1 MILIALI
8 VYNCNCCIVAIIK
21 RHKVAV
27 QRYICIEY
35 CRVLHRLTTGTLS
48 TDLIR
53 QARVR
58 SSWQFHSFHRE
69 NVPLSSNST
78 AMLTSPHMSGDTCG
92 KSSHLQ
98 RIWSCLHW
106 SSAISQLSV
115 RHQILIFVYAVGK
128 LIHCFC
134 VCTVYVFPPGIPM
147 VYPFILGYA
156 GHVWDSRKFQQRPC
170 WKVHACMQKLSVEDS
185 FAMSIWVFP
194 KIGVPPNH
202 PYLIGC
208 SIIFTIHFGVPL
220 FLETSN
226 SAVSQ
231 VHWLDHDGVAWRE
244 LDHWTRWVEPL
255 NRRGLVMVPTMHFAP
270 SKRNCL
276 WMIASQEFW
285 LRSIKTDSADLCRSK
300 NLLQWVVTLVLL
312 VVV

>member
-8 VYNCNCCIVAIIK
+8 VYNCNCCIVVAIIK

-202 PYLIGC
+202 PYLIIRVFHYFHHPFWGTPIFGNIQLGC
-208 SIIFTIHFGVPL
+208 VPGSLVGSWWCCLAGIGPLDPVSWAVESPRFGHGTYDAFCTFQAELPLDDCFTRVLAQIDIIRF
-220 FLETSN
+220 S
-226 SAVSQ
+226 
-231 VHWLDHDGVAWRE
+231 
-244 LDHWTRWVEPL
+244 
-255 NRRGLVMVPTMHFAP
+255 
-270 SKRNCL
+270 
-276 WMIASQEFW
+276 
-285 LRSIKTDSADLCRSK
+285 RSK
-300 NLLQWVVTLVLL
+300 NLLQWVVTLVFL

>member
-1 MILIALI
+1 MIRVDSSNRLTIGHWILLIFTCIVYNIYIYINMILIALI

-98 RIWSCLHW
+98 RI
-106 SSAISQLSV
+106 
-115 RHQILIFVYAVGK
+115 
-128 LIHCFC
+128 
-134 VCTVYVFPPGIPM
+134 
-147 VYPFILGYA
+147 
-156 GHVWDSRKFQQRPC
+156 
-170 WKVHACMQKLSVEDS
+170 
-185 FAMSIWVFP
+185 
-194 KIGVPPNH
+194 
-202 PYLIGC
+202 
-208 SIIFTIHFGVPL
+208 
-220 FLETSN
+220 
-226 SAVSQ
+226 
-231 VHWLDHDGVAWRE
+231 
-244 LDHWTRWVEPL
+244 
-255 NRRGLVMVPTMHFAP
+255 
-270 SKRNCL
+270 
-276 WMIASQEFW
+276 
-285 LRSIKTDSADLCRSK
+285 
-300 NLLQWVVTLVLL
+300 
-312 VVV
+312 

>member
-1 MILIALI
+1 MLLLSS
-8 VYNCNCCIVAIIK
+8 
-21 RHKVAV
+21 
-27 QRYICIEY
+27 
-35 CRVLHRLTTGTLS
+35 CRVLHRLTTGTLP

-69 NVPLSSNST
+69 NFPLSSNST
-78 AMLTSPHMSGDTCG
+78 ARLTSPHMSRVTCG

-156 GHVWDSRKFQQRPC
+156 GHVWESRKFQQRPC
-170 WKVHACMQKLSVEDS
+170 WKMHACMLKLSVEDS

-202 PYLIGC
+202 PYLIGF
-208 SIIFTIHFGVPL
+208 SIINHPFWGFSPYFWKHPTRLCSRFIGWIMMVL
-220 FLETSN
+220 LGEG
-226 SAVSQ
+226 A
-231 VHWLDHDGVAWRE
+231 GRE

-285 LRSIKTDSADLCRSK
+285 LRSIKTDSADQKTYC
-300 NLLQWVVTLVLL
+300 NG
-312 VVV
+312 